1 MAGRRQHSD
10 EKARSLWRDVPEYE
24 LVRLAKSGN
33 VPAFEELVA
42 RTTDVCLRVATSI
55 LRSRE
60 DARDEVQNAF
70 WLAYSR
76 LELFTYQSKF
86 STWLARIVIN
96 RCFLRLRSCQRRP
109 LVANHTTKEGGQPHT
124 YEAVTSETPEI
135 NLGRHEVNQALRRE
149 LRSIPPLLRIPIELH
164 YINELPVKDVAKEL
178 GLTVSAV
185 KSRLHRG
192 HLFLRG
198 RMLKHAAPSGP
209 ASLTRSY

>member
-1 MAGRRQHSD
+1 MAGRRKHSD

-135 NLGRHEVNQALRRE
+135 NLGRH
-149 LRSIPPLLRIPIELH
+149 
-164 YINELPVKDVAKEL
+164 
-178 GLTVSAV
+178 
-185 KSRLHRG
+185 
-192 HLFLRG
+192 
-198 RMLKHAAPSGP
+198 
-209 ASLTRSY
+209 

>member
-1 MAGRRQHSD
+1 MAGRGQHAD
-10 EKARSLWRDVPEYE
+10 EKARSLWREVPEYE

-55 LRSRE
+55 LKSRE

-76 LELFTYQSKF
+76 LELFTFQSEF

-96 RCFLRLRSCQRRP
+96 RCLLRLRSCQRKP
-109 LVANHTTKEGGQPHT
+109 LVASHTTTEDGRSHP

-164 YINELPVKDVAKEL
+164 YINELPVKDVAIEL

-198 RMLKHAAPSGP
+198 RMLKHAARSGP
-209 ASLTRSY
+209 ASLTQSY